1 MNHGGIKVKGRALMN
16 ACTGENRCFHLNK
29 PTIRENLLQSAS
41 ADTSMVGRMAQW
53 LAQLSYTQ

>member
-1 MNHGGIKVKGRALMN
+1 
-16 ACTGENRCFHLNK
+16 LNK
-29 PTIRENLLQSAS
+29 PTIRESLLKSAS

>member
-1 MNHGGIKVKGRALMN
+1 MK
-16 ACTGENRCFHLNK
+16 ACIGENRCFHLNK